1 MTGILFLLFT
11 ALKKKIRIEDLLHY
25 TVGGGDTTPNDKN
38 FTSNL
43 MNLVMQF
50 RKVGTLIGLSIYYES
65 ETKILLKYV
74 S

>member
-1 MTGILFLLFT
+1 MFIIFGTFILFV

-25 TVGGGDTTPNDKN
+25 TVGGGDTASNDKN

-50 RKVGTLIGLSIYYES
+50 RKVHVF
-65 ETKILLKYV
+65 LLKFIAFMIFYV
-74 S
+74 Q

>member
-1 MTGILFLLFT
+1 MFITFGTFSLFI

-25 TVGGGDTTPNDKN
+25 TVGGGDTASNDKN

-50 RKVGTLIGLSIYYES
+50 RKVHVF
-65 ETKILLKYV
+65 LLKFIAFMIYV
-74 S
+74 Q

>member
-1 MTGILFLLFT
+1 MFITFGTFILFV

-25 TVGGGDTTPNDKN
+25 TVGGGDTASNDKN

-50 RKVGTLIGLSIYYES
+50 RKVHVF
-65 ETKILLKYV
+65 LLKFITFMIYV
-74 S
+74 Q

>member
-1 MTGILFLLFT
+1 MLFI

-25 TVGGGDTTPNDKN
+25 TVGGGDTASNDKN

-50 RKVGTLIGLSIYYES
+50 RKVSLYIN
-65 ETKILLKYV
+65 LLMYLV
-74 S
+74 LL

>member
-1 MTGILFLLFT
+1 MVYLVHSYLVYL

-25 TVGGGDTTPNDKN
+25 TVGGGDTATNDKN

-50 RKVGTLIGLSIYYES
+50 RKVLYSFLNMYTYLYQF
-65 ETKILLKYV
+65 T
-74 S
+74 

>member
-1 MTGILFLLFT
+1 MFLIFGVSVLFV

-25 TVGGGDTTPNDKN
+25 TVGGGDTATNDKN

-50 RKVGTLIGLSIYYES
+50 RKVLHVF
-65 ETKILLKYV
+65 LLKFTALFMIYV
-74 S
+74 